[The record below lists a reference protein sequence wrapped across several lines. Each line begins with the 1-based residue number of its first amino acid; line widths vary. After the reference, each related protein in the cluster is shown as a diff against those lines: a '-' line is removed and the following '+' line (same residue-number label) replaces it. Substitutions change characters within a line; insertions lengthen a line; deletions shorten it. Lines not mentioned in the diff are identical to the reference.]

1 MKKLIAATLCL
12 LLVLSFA
19 GCGKKP
25 PEKPEKIGDATVKI
39 NGVVYC
45 DTGKAMPVEPD
56 ESVIVNEEL
65 PLSGHVSADKI
76 TAYAFLNDQN
86 LGEVLVCLINGEWY
100 QFLETMPAK

>member
-12 LLVLSFA
+12 LLVFSFT

-25 PEKPEKIGDATVKI
+25 PEKIGDATVKI
-39 NGVVYC
+39 NGTVYC
-45 DTGKAMPVEPD
+45 DTGKAMPAEPD

-65 PLSGHVSADKI
+65 PLNGHASAEKI
-76 TAYAFLNDQN
+76 TAYAFLHDKN

>member
-1 MKKLIAATLCL
+1 MKRLIAATLCL

-19 GCGKKP
+19 SCGKKP
-25 PEKPEKIGDATVKI
+25 PEKIGDATVII

-65 PLSGHVSADKI
+65 PLNGHASAEKI
-76 TAYAFLNDQN
+76 TAYAFLNDKN

-100 QFLETMPAK
+100 QFLETVPAK